1 MGRGYEIV
9 TRGSPS
15 TCCGDSMEVKPRT
28 SGGAARASSSVAAT
42 SHSADVIMLRF
53 ASRASAWVLSDG
65 DESGLGHSSRH
76 RLVAV
81 RYPKIS
87 SMSRGDCAQRRETEE
102 GGKTP
107 HTTRLTLSSSDS
119 ERERERERERTRYLR
134 VSSML
139 GYTSLGRVAGEGT
152 PTWQRRGMKVVRSA
166 VGGSQTPGNSKN
178 KNRKTPGNSE
188 KNNPTFKGG

>member
-1 MGRGYEIV
+1 MDEVDATRGSMGRGYEIV

-119 ERERERERERTRYLR
+119 ERERERERERELDIFGYLLCW
-134 VSSML
+134 VIPPSA
-139 GYTSLGRVAGEGT
+139 GWQGRGL
-152 PTWQRRGMKVVRSA
+152 P
-166 VGGSQTPGNSKN
+166 PGNDE
-178 KNRKTPGNSE
+178 G
-188 KNNPTFKGG
+188 